1 MHTRR
6 IGTLL
11 ARCLAIALL
20 ALAVAPLGGVGA
32 QNAPSLSIVSPTA
45 GAAITST
52 DIAVQVKISNFT
64 VDCAQLGRPDQAGV
78 GQILALV
85 DGTTIAQLTNFYC
98 SDTFTI
104 PGDGLAPGE
113 HTIAVVLAS
122 NTHAPMMDTAQVVK
136 INYQPALAVPLPA
149 ANNSGAPAVTLV
161 SPLDGATVPPVFDVQ
176 VRPSNLT
183 VSTGLEGKA
192 NVAGYGHY
200 HVWVDAAEMPKS
212 LANLVLMPGTNGFT
226 LNLTAWGE
234 GQHTIRVEAAQDD
247 HSMYAPATAATFKV
261 TVSKSATPTAAAP
274 SAASTPA
281 SPAASA
287 SNGATLDLV
296 DIAFQPTELTI
307 PANQNVTL
315 TLTNQGASQ
324 HNFSIT
330 DNNNPTVKNLNI
342 SVNVAPGQTQTVTIN
357 APAGDYYFFCNVP
370 GHEAAG
376 MHGAL
381 HVK

>member
-1 MHTRR
+1 MHKGR
-6 IGTLL
+6 IGTLV

-20 ALAVAPLGGVGA
+20 ALAVAPLGGVRA
-32 QNAPSLSIVSPTA
+32 QNAPSLSIVSPTD

-122 NTHAPMMDTAQVVK
+122 NTHVPDMDTAQVVK

-149 ANNSGAPAVTLV
+149 ANDSGAPAITLV
-161 SPLDGATVPPVFDVQ
+161 SPLEGATVPPVFDVQ
-176 VRPSNLT
+176 VRPTNLT
-183 VSTGLEGKA
+183 VTSGLEGKA

-234 GQHTIRVEAAQDD
+234 GRHTIRIEAAQDD
-247 HSMYAPATAATFKV
+247 HSMYAPATPATFTV
-261 TVSKSATPTAAAP
+261 TVSNNATPAA
-274 SAASTPA
+274 AASTPA

-287 SNGATLDLV
+287 ASGVTLDLV
-296 DIAFQPTELTI
+296 DIAFEPTELTI
-307 PANQNVTL
+307 PADQDVTVTL
-315 TLTNQGASQ
+315 TNKGASQ

-330 DNNNPTVKNLNI
+330 DNNNPNVKNLNI

-376 MHGAL
+376 MHGMM
-381 HVK
+381 HVQ